1 MFDNKERF
9 KKQVRGQLVKESVL
23 GNMDQIEN
31 KRWAQDHQFQQN
43 LGVKQE
49 NNNLKDNFDKSIHLL
64 KMDDKMQRKTQM
76 NDLK

>member
-1 MFDNKERF
+1 LFDNKERF

>member
-1 MFDNKERF
+1 LFDNKERF
-9 KKQVRGQLVKESVL
+9 KKQVRGQLIKESVL